1 MKSRIQEQQRLMP
14 RIKLITFDLDDTFW
28 DIKSVIMNA
37 EKNSRKWIGS
47 RINHA
52 IDWGTFEDFMSIRRE
67 LIKHDPRLR
76 YDLGLLRKQT
86 IHHHLKNHISN
97 KNELTQLVEEAYKF
111 FLRERHK
118 VTFFDEVLETLE
130 ALSKNYAL
138 GVLTNGN
145 ADIHKLGIGHLF
157 DFSLSSVDVQNNKP
171 DPAHFKAAK
180 QISGIDFSETLHV
193 GDDPVCD
200 IQGAKN
206 LGINAMWFNS
216 KGLAWELDES
226 PPLEFNHWSQ
236 FTNLLSLH
244 HD

>member
-1 MKSRIQEQQRLMP
+1 MP

-180 QISGIDFSETLHV
+180 QISGIDFS
-193 GDDPVCD
+193 
-200 IQGAKN
+200 
-206 LGINAMWFNS
+206 
-216 KGLAWELDES
+216 
-226 PPLEFNHWSQ
+226 
-236 FTNLLSLH
+236 
-244 HD
+244 